1 MLKIRRSSARE
12 CSVRLLL
19 LSLVLA
25 VGACAEGPSALERAR
40 QNAEDGD
47 RVRAIGFYQ
56 QHLESAPED
65 FDARLEYTLLLGESW
80 ALKGGDRQ
88 PILENLEILHT
99 ADAANQRVRE
109 LYAMM
114 LIREGQASVESGRLD
129 EAERLYESAID
140 VHPDVGTAS
149 YHLGVLLADRG
160 RSDEAFR
167 NWVVAAVKRPPIPDL
182 YLRLGRA
189 YLERGDADRAI
200 NTLELVAELRGIS
213 TYLLPQ
219 AACALARAYLAR
231 GDEPAARE
239 HLNRAGNECL
249 IDGLARS

>member
-1 MLKIRRSSARE
+1 MTKMRRSSVPERCGRPLAL
-12 CSVRLLL
+12 VLLL
-19 LSLVLA
+19 A
-25 VGACAEGPSALERAR
+25 VAACAEGPSALERAR
-40 QNAEDGD
+40 QAADDSD

-80 ALKGGDRQ
+80 ALDGGDRQ
-88 PILENLEILHT
+88 PILDNLEILYA
-99 ADAANQRVRE
+99 ADAGNQRVRE

-114 LIREGQASVESGRLD
+114 LIREGQASVDAGRLD
-129 EAERLYESAID
+129 EAQGFYESAID

-149 YHLGVLLADRG
+149 YHLGVLHAEQG
-160 RSDEAFR
+160 RPEEAFE
-167 NWVVAAVKRPPIPDL
+167 NWVVAALKRPPIPDL

-189 YLERGDADRAI
+189 YLEHGDLDRAI

-213 TYLLPQ
+213 TYLLPE
-219 AACALARAYLAR
+219 ASCALARAHLAR

-239 HLNRAGNECL
+239 HLNRASDECL
-249 IDGLARS
+249 IDGLARG